1 MSPPGLI
8 IIALRDLWIWLE
20 GNWVVLLSLVLM
32 IGFLYF
38 FAALFLDLPLP
49 FTQQH
54 DPEESDHP

>member
-8 IIALRDLWIWLE
+8 IIALRNFWIWLE

-32 IGFLYF
+32 IGFLYL

-49 FTQQH
+49 YAQKH
-54 DPEESDHP
+54 EPEDPDHL